1 MPVNVLTKNGYSNIV
16 SLWVAA
22 QLKGFSSPV
31 WATYK
36 QWSEL
41 CAQVRAGVKSSRVI
55 FYKEFDAEPD
65 PDVADDDGKPRVA
78 RASRGCSTRRRSRV
92 TP

>member
-1 MPVNVLTKNGYSNIV
+1 MPVNVLTKNGYTGINIV

-36 QWSEL
+36 VGAWRS
-41 CAQVRAGVKSSRVI
+41 GS
-55 FYKEFDAEPD
+55 
-65 PDVADDDGKPRVA
+65 
-78 RASRGCSTRRRSRV
+78 RRREIEPCDLQQGIRRRARSRRCG
-92 TP
+92 